1 MPRPAHW
8 PMQRPMFRTPV
19 IVGSVLFCGLGHAFA
34 QPVEEVVV
42 RGHLAPSP
50 GAKAYAQTILDRDD
64 LAAAAPRLDD
74 LLRQVPGFGLFR
86 RTSSRDAHPT
96 TQGAALRG
104 IGPNGAGRTLVLLD
118 GVPQND
124 PFGGWVYWSALP
136 ADDMAAVTVL
146 RGGGAGAWG
155 NSALAGVVRFET
167 KVHGKP
173 GGTARLEGGNDDTWD
188 LYGRA
193 TVVSGPWGFTLSGN
207 RFETDGHYGLPPSQR
222 GAVDVP
228 LASESTWGRAELA
241 HESTDGRRWSLSFH
255 VADEARING
264 TALAVNSTRSYD
276 GALRYVAPRADG
288 GGLEATLYVVDRTFE
303 NVFTSVADDRL
314 SETPALDQF
323 DVPARAAGGNVIWR
337 RPWGP
342 ATVELGGDVRW
353 AEGATH
359 ERFLYQADAFRR
371 LRQAGGEQLAAG
383 VFAEATVEFAAA
395 TRLTGGVRLDY
406 LSDFHGSRR
415 EVNTDT
421 GAVLVDERF
430 GPRSR
435 AVVNGRLGLSHDFDE
450 ALSGRLAVYTGFR
463 QPTINELYRP
473 FRVRNDI
480 TEANPA
486 LKDERLVGLDGGLT
500 WRPHEALTLSAGF
513 FWTQL
518 YDGIAN
524 VLITATPGL
533 HPDFGV
539 FVPAGGSLSQRRN
552 LDRVRT
558 QGIELEAEWQAHKY
572 LRLTAAYL
580 LTDATVASARDDPAL
595 VGTRPPQT
603 ARHRGSMAAL
613 WTPVDALELSALVR
627 GESRQ
632 FDDAANTR
640 TLSGYVTADVSARW
654 RFHPHVA
661 LTAAVENVTNA
672 TIETALSA
680 DGLLTVGTPR
690 LWRLGLEAAF

>member
-1 MPRPAHW
+1 MSRVTLII
-8 PMQRPMFRTPV
+8 FPV
-19 IVGSVLFCGLGHAFA
+19 AALLCSLTHAA
-34 QPVEEVVV
+34 PKPVEEFVV

-50 GAKAYAQTILDRDD
+50 GAKAYARTTLDPDD
-64 LAAAAPRLDD
+64 LAVPAPRLDD

-96 TQGAALRG
+96 TQGASLRG

-136 ADDMAAVTVL
+136 VDNIAAVSVL

-155 NSALAGVVRFET
+155 NSALAGVVRIQT
-167 KVHGKP
+167 DPADTTGAQ
-173 GGTARLEGGNDDTWD
+173 ARVQGGNDNTWD

-193 TVVSGPWGFTLSGN
+193 SVATGPWGLTLSGS
-207 RFETDGHYGLPPSQR
+207 RFETGGHFGLAPSQR
-222 GAVDVP
+222 GAVDRP
-228 LASESTWGRAELA
+228 LASDSTWGRAQVA
-241 HESTDGRRWSLSFH
+241 HENEDGQHWSLSFGI
-255 VADEARING
+255 ADEHRING
-264 TALAVNSTRSYD
+264 TALALNSTRSYN
-276 GALRYVAPRADG
+276 GALRYAAPRAG
-288 GGLEATLYVVDRTFE
+288 GNGVEATLYAVDRTFE
-303 NVFTSVADDRL
+303 NVFSSVADDRL

-323 DVPARAAGGNVIWR
+323 NVPARAVGGNLIWR

-359 ERFLYQADAFRR
+359 ERFLYQAGAFRR
-371 LRQAGGEQLAAG
+371 LREAGGEQLAAG
-383 VFAEATVEFAAA
+383 VFAEATAPLAPA

-406 LSDFHGSRR
+406 LMDFQGLRR

-421 GAVLVDERF
+421 GALLVDSRF
-430 GPRSR
+430 GRRSR
-435 AVVNGRLGLSHDFDE
+435 AVLNGRLGLSHDFDD
-450 ALSGRLAVYTGFR
+450 ALSGRLAAYTGFR

-480 TEANPA
+480 TEANPG
-486 LKDERLVGLDGGLT
+486 LKDERLLGLDGGLT
-500 WRPHEALTLSAGF
+500 WRPHADWEFAAGF
-513 FWTQL
+513 FWTRL
-518 YDGIAN
+518 YDGVAN

-533 HPDFGV
+533 NPEFGV

-558 QGIELEAEWQAHKY
+558 RGIELDIQWQMRER

-580 LTDATVASARDDPAL
+580 LTSATITRARDDAAL

-603 ARHRGSMAAL
+603 ARHQGSATAI
-613 WTPVDALELSALVR
+613 WSPVDSLQLSVLVR

-632 FDDAANTR
+632 FDDAANSR
-640 TLSGYVTADVSARW
+640 TLSGYVTADAAMRW
-654 RFHPHVA
+654 RFYPHVT
-661 LTAAVENVTNA
+661 LTAAVENITDT

-690 LWRLGLEAAF
+690 LWRIGLEAAF